1 MGRADE
7 GRLRVLA
14 ATVAEAAG
22 YDVEELVV
30 VAAGRRRLVRIII
43 DGDNGVSLDA
53 AAQVSRQLAAQ
64 LDALDESDDNPMG
77 PAPYTLEVTS
87 PGIGRPLTE
96 ERHFRRARGRLLDLT
111 LSDGTS
117 LVGRVRRVLTDT
129 TGEAAVELLIDRDST
144 VVPLSWISRAK
155 VEVEFGRMPA
165 SHAAILDADGFVDP
179 ARVVDIDDDSGDDT
193 GEDAESVE
201 DGSQDDSEEELTEF
215 GSMAEFID
223 GDTDTDTDTDGSEPS
238 GHTAPA
244 EQASS
249 EENEQSEGQ
258 NR

>member
-14 ATVAEAAG
+14 ATVAQAAG

-53 AAQVSRQLAAQ
+53 AAQVSRQLAAE

-96 ERHFRRARGRLLDLT
+96 ERHFRRARGRLVDLT
-111 LSDGTS
+111 QSDGTC
-117 LVGRVRRVLTDT
+117 LVGRVRRILTDT
-129 TGEAAVELLIDRDST
+129 SGEAGVELLVDRDST
-144 VVPLSWISRAK
+144 VVPLDSISRAK

-165 SHAAILDADGFVDP
+165 SHAAILASDGFVDP
-179 ARVVDIDDDSGDDT
+179 ARVVDLDDDADD
-193 GEDAESVE
+193 DAESAE
-201 DGSQDDSEEELTEF
+201 DGSQDDSEAEMAEF

-223 GDTDTDTDTDGSEPS
+223 DDADGLDPS
-238 GHTAPA
+238 DHTAPA
-244 EQASS
+244 EQLSP
-249 EENEQSEGQ
+249 EEIEQSEGQ

>member
-7 GRLRVLA
+7 ERLRELA

-53 AAQVSRQLAAQ
+53 AADVSRGLAAA
-64 LDALDESDDNPMG
+64 LDALDETDENPMG

-111 LSDGTS
+111 LTDGTS
-117 LVGRVRRVLTDT
+117 VTGRVRRILPR
-129 TGEAAVELLIDRDST
+129 GSAEAGLELLIDWDCR
-144 VVPLSWISRAK
+144 VIPLAEISRAK
-155 VEVEFGRMPA
+155 VEVEFGKMPL
-165 SHAAILDADGFVDP
+165 SHQVILDADGFVDP
-179 ARVVDIDDDSGDDT
+179 ARAVDLDEVGAADDNDSA
-193 GEDAESVE
+193 AESDESDFEEFDSVDDFE
-201 DGSQDDSEEELTEF
+201 KVDRGEKSDSELVQ
-215 GSMAEFID
+215 ID
-223 GDTDTDTDTDGSEPS
+223 S
-238 GHTAPA
+238 
-244 EQASS
+244 
-249 EENEQSEGQ
+249 EQSEGQ

>member
-53 AAQVSRQLAAQ
+53 AAQVSRQLAAE

-111 LSDGTS
+111 LSDGTC
-117 LVGRVRRVLTDT
+117 LVGRVRRILTDT
-129 TGEAAVELLIDRDST
+129 TGEAGVELLIDRDST
-144 VVPLSWISRAK
+144 VVPLDSISRAK

-165 SHAAILDADGFVDP
+165 SHAAILESDGFVDP
-179 ARVVDIDDDSGDDT
+179 ARVIDLE
-193 GEDAESVE
+193 EDAESAE
-201 DGSQDDSEEELTEF
+201 DGSQDDSEEEVAEF
-215 GSMAEFID
+215 ASMAEFID
-223 GDTDTDTDTDGSEPS
+223 DDADGLDPS
-238 GHTAPA
+238 DHTAPA
-244 EQASS
+244 EDLSS
-249 EENEQSEGQ
+249 EEIEQSEGQ